1 MRSPLP
7 TIYKRIPQIFPYGN
21 TYIWNGTLFHEMEFR
36 SPREVKKRS
45 DDSRLVHVH
54 LYITGKVQGVYFRHN
69 MKQMAGNNVHGWV
82 RNRADGSVEAVIEG
96 RQSEINKVIEWS
108 YKGPKTAIV
117 ENVDIK
123 NENYTGAFSSF
134 EIVPDY

>member
-1 MRSPLP
+1 MEIH
-7 TIYKRIPQIFPYGN
+7 TYG
-21 TYIWNGTLFHEMEFR
+21 TGTLFQEMTIR
-36 SPREVKKRS
+36 SSREVKKRS
-45 DDSRLVHVH
+45 ADSGFVHVH
-54 LYITGKVQGVYFRHN
+54 IYITGKVQGVYFRQN
-69 MKQMAGNNVHGWV
+69 MKQMAGNSVQGWV

-96 RQSEINKVIEWS
+96 RQSEINKIIEWS

-123 NENYTGAFSSF
+123 NENYTGEFSSF

>member
-1 MRSPLP
+1 MEIH
-7 TIYKRIPQIFPYGN
+7 TYG
-21 TYIWNGTLFHEMEFR
+21 TGTLFQEMTIR
-36 SPREVKKRS
+36 SSREVKKRS
-45 DDSRLVHVH
+45 GDSWFVHVH
-54 LYITGKVQGVYFRHN
+54 IYITGKVQGVYFRQN
-69 MKQMAGNNVHGWV
+69 MKQVAGKSVQGWV

-96 RQSEINKVIEWS
+96 RQSEINKIIEWS

-123 NENYTGAFSSF
+123 NENYTGDFSSF

>member
-1 MRSPLP
+1 MEIH
-7 TIYKRIPQIFPYGN
+7 TYG
-21 TYIWNGTLFHEMEFR
+21 TGTLFQEMTIR
-36 SPREVKKRS
+36 SSREVKKQS
-45 DDSRLVHVH
+45 SDSRFVHVH
-54 LYITGKVQGVYFRHN
+54 IYITGKVQGVYFRQN
-69 MKQMAGNNVHGWV
+69 MKQVAGKSVQGWV

-96 RQSEINKVIEWS
+96 RQSEINKIIEWS

-123 NENYTGAFSSF
+123 NENYTGDFSSF

>member
-1 MRSPLP
+1 MEIH
-7 TIYKRIPQIFPYGN
+7 TYG
-21 TYIWNGTLFHEMEFR
+21 TGTLFQEMTIR
-36 SPREVKKRS
+36 SSREVKNRS
-45 DDSRLVHVH
+45 ADSGFVHVH
-54 LYITGKVQGVYFRHN
+54 IYITGKVQGVYFRQN
-69 MKQMAGNNVHGWV
+69 MKQMAGNSVQGWV

-96 RQSEINKVIEWS
+96 RHSEINKIIEWS

-123 NENYTGAFSSF
+123 SENYTGDFSSF

>member
-1 MRSPLP
+1 MEIH
-7 TIYKRIPQIFPYGN
+7 TYG
-21 TYIWNGTLFHEMEFR
+21 TGTLFQEMTIR
-36 SPREVKKRS
+36 SSREVKKRS
-45 DDSRLVHVH
+45 GDSRFVHVH
-54 LYITGKVQGVYFRHN
+54 IHITGKVQGVYFRQN
-69 MKQMAGNNVHGWV
+69 MKQMAGNSVQGWV

-96 RQSEINKVIEWS
+96 RHSEINKIIEWS

-123 NENYTGAFSSF
+123 NENYTGEFSSF